1 MTFARALA
9 VLRGFLGE
17 GDLDLVEARRVA
29 RAHGVDPAKIEGTQR
44 VLGILRPER
53 TRR

>member
-1 MTFARALA
+1 VTLQRALA
-9 VLRGFLGE
+9 VLRGFL
-17 GDLDLVEARRVA
+17 DDDLVEARRVA